1 VIKLAHDGFP
11 GGGFKYL
18 ITQGRL
24 LFPTLRQAFPVF
36 GSDDTAPWSWLMGK
50 WTSILEGLLWIP

>member
-1 VIKLAHDGFP
+1 VIKLAHDGLP

-36 GSDDTAPWSWLMGK
+36 GSDDTAP
-50 WTSILEGLLWIP
+50 